1 MPPCGTALTESQGR
15 LLRKYAGQI
24 ILGYDADGAGQAA
37 ILRGL
42 DILTNMGADVRVLQM
57 EGAKDPDEYVIKYG
71 SGRFQRLI
79 DEAISLVEYK
89 VKVLKNNSKLTSTS
103 DKINFLNGIAKILT
117 VIDNKIEQEIYI
129 DKISSEYA
137 ISKEAIYAQINK
149 LKYGE
154 KKKQEQT
161 KMTTTKK
168 QVPIEEKMTM
178 ESLRKEN
185 VVIALL
191 VNYGKEV
198 YEQIKSEIS
207 PEDFKLEQN
216 KKIIR
221 KMYEEFEKGKSN
233 IENIEELFT
242 EEDCISQITGIMAED
257 FGIED
262 KQKGVNDVLNLYRRE
277 KLTTRKKEIIKK
289 LDNPELSQEEAKQLE
304 KELSNII
311 VSLAKRKMEG

>member
-1 MPPCGTALTESQGR
+1 
-15 LLRKYAGQI
+15 
-24 ILGYDADGAGQAA
+24 
-37 ILRGL
+37 
-42 DILTNMGADVRVLQM
+42 
-57 EGAKDPDEYVIKYG
+57 
-71 SGRFQRLI
+71 
-79 DEAISLVEYK
+79 
-89 VKVLKNNSKLTSTS
+89 
-103 DKINFLNGIAKILT
+103 
-117 VIDNKIEQEIYI
+117 
-129 DKISSEYA
+129 
-137 ISKEAIYAQINK
+137 
-149 LKYGE
+149 
-154 KKKQEQT
+154 
-161 KMTTTKK
+161 
-168 QVPIEEKMTM
+168 MTM

-233 IENIEELFT
+233 IENIEDLFT
-242 EEDCISQITGIMAED
+242 EEDCISQIKGIMAED

>member
-1 MPPCGTALTESQGR
+1 M
-15 LLRKYAGQI
+15 LRKYAGQI

-42 DILTNMGADVRVLQM
+42 DILTNMGADVRILQM

-71 SGRFQRLI
+71 SGRFQRLM

-161 KMTTTKK
+161 KMTTIKK
-168 QVPIEEKMTM
+168 QVPIE
-178 ESLRKEN
+178 
-185 VVIALL
+185 
-191 VNYGKEV
+191 
-198 YEQIKSEIS
+198 
-207 PEDFKLEQN
+207 
-216 KKIIR
+216 
-221 KMYEEFEKGKSN
+221 
-233 IENIEELFT
+233 
-242 EEDCISQITGIMAED
+242 
-257 FGIED
+257 
-262 KQKGVNDVLNLYRRE
+262 
-277 KLTTRKKEIIKK
+277 
-289 LDNPELSQEEAKQLE
+289 
-304 KELSNII
+304 
-311 VSLAKRKMEG
+311 